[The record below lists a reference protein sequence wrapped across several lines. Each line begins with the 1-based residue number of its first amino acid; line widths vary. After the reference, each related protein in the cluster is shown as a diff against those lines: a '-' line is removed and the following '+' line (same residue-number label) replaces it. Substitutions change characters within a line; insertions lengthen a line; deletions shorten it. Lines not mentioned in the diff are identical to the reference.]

1 MCVIDQ
7 GALRCP
13 YRSEIQ
19 QAAISQKEIAFHFR
33 KDIQSEKGWGL
44 MSCA

>member
-1 MCVIDQ
+1 MCAIDQ

-19 QAAISQKEIAFHFR
+19 NGGNGSIEWKDDIHLKEPP
-33 KDIQSEKGWGL
+33 S
-44 MSCA
+44 

>member
-1 MCVIDQ
+1 MCAIDQ

-19 QAAISQKEIAFHFR
+19 NGGGTKRINRVER
-33 KDIQSEKGWGL
+33 
-44 MSCA
+44 